1 MSLGRGLGA
10 LIPAAPKKET
20 PVAASTVTNEGI
32 KMVALDKIMANADQ
46 PRQYF
51 NEEELND
58 LAQSIREHGILQPI
72 LVIEKSPNAYEIVA
86 GERRFRAA
94 QRAGLVEIPAMVKD
108 FSPQKQLEV
117 SIIENIQRADL
128 NPMEEAMSYHRLI
141 KEFGL
146 TQEEVSARVGKSR
159 SVVANTLRLLTLP
172 QTIQEALRHGEISM
186 SQGRSLLSLKNA
198 DEQMAIFSSM
208 TGQKI
213 TVKELEKKI
222 ATLPGAMGRNPDL
235 LFLEDRLRETLGAKV
250 AVQENRQHKGSI
262 TIHFHS
268 REELNELMK
277 KIIK

>member
-10 LIPAAPKKET
+10 LIPATPKKVEIT
-20 PVAASTVTNEGI
+20 PNTVSSLDGI
-32 KMVALDKIMANADQ
+32 RTVSLKNIIKNPDQ
-46 PRQYF
+46 PRQDF
-51 NEEELND
+51 NEEELDN
-58 LAQSIREHGILQPI
+58 LAQSVREHGILQPI
-72 LVIEKSPNAYEIVA
+72 LVMAKGGEMYEIVA

-94 QRAGLVEIPAMVKD
+94 ERAGLSEIPVIIKD

-128 NPMEEAMSYHRLI
+128 NPIEEALSYHRLI

-146 TQEEVSARVGKSR
+146 TQEDVSTRVGKSR
-159 SVVANTLRLLTLP
+159 SVIANTLRLLTLP
-172 QTIQEALRHGEISM
+172 NVIQDALRHGEISM
-186 SQGRSLLSLKNA
+186 SQGRSLLSLKSA
-198 DEQMAIFSSM
+198 DEQMGIFSSM
-208 TGQKI
+208 TGKKI

-222 ATLPGAMGRNPDL
+222 ATLPGTVGKNPDL

-262 TIHFHS
+262 TIHFHT

-277 KIIK
+277 KIMK